1 MEGLFFIYTKKYT
14 MEGFIMYH
22 PRLKGNAYEAGKH
35 YAEILYKNGFQF
47 SKVTEEKLKGF
58 KREIRY

>member
-1 MEGLFFIYTKKYT
+1 
-14 MEGFIMYH
+14 MYH